1 MEDKH
6 LPELENNLDIKTS
19 KTKTSRFYFLLGFFS
34 LFIFANA
41 GCYNLYTHKFKY
53 NDDVEIPKSSLY
65 DPVYEKSE

>member
-19 KTKTSRFYFLLGFFS
+19 KTKTSRFYFLLGLFS
-34 LFIFANA
+34 ILVFANA
-41 GCYNLYTHKFKY
+41 GCYNLYTQKFKY